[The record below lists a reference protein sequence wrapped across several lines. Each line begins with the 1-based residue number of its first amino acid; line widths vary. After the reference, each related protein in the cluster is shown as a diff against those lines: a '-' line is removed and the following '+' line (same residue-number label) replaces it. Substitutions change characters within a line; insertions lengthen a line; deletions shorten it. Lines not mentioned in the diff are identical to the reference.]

1 MATTRAVLRQSQMLK
16 KALFAGQVKPQ
27 TLVAARWGSGE
38 PDQWNYLWRP
48 ESKLTFLLNSPNL
61 TQKLKSKIYFSFSEN
76 PSD

>member
-48 ESKLTFLLNSPNL
+48 DSKTAKF
-61 TQKLKSKIYFSFSEN
+61 KLFDKTRAKVKI
-76 PSD
+76 

>member
-48 ESKLTFLLNSPNL
+48 DSKTKLNSKFL
-61 TQKLKSKIYFSFSEN
+61 TQEQKSNFDFSFSEN

>member
-48 ESKLTFLLNSPNL
+48 DSKTTKF
-61 TQKLKSKIYFSFSEN
+61 KIF
-76 PSD
+76 DAKAKVKI

>member
-1 MATTRAVLRQSQMLK
+1 MLK

-48 ESKLTFLLNSPNL
+48 DSKTTKF
-61 TQKLKSKIYFSFSEN
+61 KLFDKTRAKVKI
-76 PSD
+76 

>member
-48 ESKLTFLLNSPNL
+48 ESKLIFLLNSPNL

>member
-48 ESKLTFLLNSPNL
+48 ESKWTFLLNSPNL